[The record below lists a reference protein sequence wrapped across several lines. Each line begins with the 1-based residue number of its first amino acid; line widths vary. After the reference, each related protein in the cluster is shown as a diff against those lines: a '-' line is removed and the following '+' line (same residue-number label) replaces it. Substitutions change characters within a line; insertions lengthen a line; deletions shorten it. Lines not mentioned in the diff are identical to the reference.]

1 MTAVALSKDALT
13 PGDYEVIRANPLYKN
28 QFKPDTSKVA
38 REFVAR
44 MIGTLMEE
52 FTDVFTK
59 NVFDDEDENTGSSLD
74 FLKEDIALMMGRV
87 MVDSGQFNG
96 MIRPLEENIKR
107 GEALRQATAPRTL
120 PPSLRMRA

>member
-1 MTAVALSKDALT
+1 MTCVTPAKEMLT
-13 PGDYEVIRANPLYKN
+13 PADYEVIRANPLYKN
-28 QFKPDTSKVA
+28 QFKPDTGKVA

-59 NVFDDEDENTGSSLD
+59 NVFDDEEEGSGSSLD

-87 MVDSGQFNG
+87 MVDSGQFDG

-107 GEALRQATAPRTL
+107 GEALRQATMPRTL
-120 PPSLRMRA
+120 PPSLRMHA